1 MTLRT
6 VDTALKNSLLNYDP
20 FIIVHLVKFEKPQS
34 VAQYGGK
41 IKGLATDFTYI
52 TDAQYD
58 ISYQDNSYSIGGTQP
73 LPAQIYRANKLT
85 KLGTINESIEAKAS
99 NLTMTLDAASL
110 GSEATISATFTSSL
124 LTTDV
129 DLVAAGFQEGD
140 KVLLTGE
147 DNTNNGTYIRLDSFR
162 NEGKTA
168 SFTQISSIS
177 ANAVAQTYVI
187 TLASEEINALISD
200 KSNSSYTSY
209 INREVLIYRAH
220 IDPVSRQIIGTPYL
234 YFKGIT
240 SSSSITEKTT
250 SSEVTWTLSSHWGD
264 FIRVQGRMT
273 DDASHRALQSDG
285 TPDLDAV
292 LKPAYAG
299 DLGFLHTNTA
309 INHMATYNT
318 QETKYKQVDI
328 NGGWPG
334 GKRLREYKIDVP
346 RQVDLQ
352 FNIQARMLP
361 VIYGVRK
368 IDTFPIFVD
377 TNKNSSAEVYRA
389 DAICE
394 GPIAGILDIHIDGNT
409 TICLDKADYDSR
421 NPSGTGYDEESVEIL
436 CYGRQDRGDTLTAYN
451 AAIGN
456 AKIFGQS
463 IMDFLNKAKLF
474 EGMRRYYD
482 TEYQELPTG
491 ATNGLTGA
499 ATGILHEGTH
509 TISSPL
515 KASFSFH
522 SGLEN
527 QRADNTLVSMAA
539 ANNFKVQNSYYTGTS
554 KYWGPSH
561 QLLDTAYAVGKYTI
575 AEGETTLPE
584 LEFVVRGR
592 DPECYNYDG
601 SYKRDTTYTTDG
613 LTSAFPLGS
622 TVTIWKTVGDVQ
634 IGGNYYIIDK
644 WSTFDSKGASDH
656 RFRFSPEIDLGTT
669 TAFYMKN
676 AGGATWHMQS
686 WDHAESSGSPA
697 SALYHSNITIG
708 AGTLVGRKVTLTSP
722 SAAFAW
728 AVAQDNAI
736 IGIYNEANSGLMA
749 SSYEDY
755 TYTTNVIDNLTRYS
769 TDPGIQRVY
778 IKNAIHLPNT
788 AKGISNY
795 YIGNT
800 IVLTDNTGSV
810 PYIQERK
817 IIDYDGSTKVALVD
831 SPWDYSHQPNTTD
844 TYSVGSIGDRR
855 VTINPAMQLLDYMT
869 NIRYGK
875 GLDLDKDINLPAFI
889 NAARECDT
897 RSDITIAVGA
907 TAPINEN
914 EVWEYPNTGT
924 LQWRGTVKSVTTL
937 GGLKQVVFTDVIGK
951 LGTKWNSYRTFA
963 SGELYWWNGRVYSGS
978 GSNVP
983 NEPTASGALSTVTI
997 GRRDT
1002 SETLSI
1008 DITKASANGNPL
1020 VKEYTDITGD
1030 YTQSGYSLYDGDD
1043 VKYWRYIGWDD
1054 PTQRNV
1060 TRHQMNQVVDTKA
1073 PIFDNINNMLTQFN
1087 GILRYSAGK
1096 YELAIKGKKGTIDV
1110 AERISE
1116 DDIVGTIK
1124 LSDKGLKNSKNFVST
1139 SIIDPNNKFE
1149 GRSVSFF
1156 NSIYLKEDKGV
1167 QKKGQFSLP
1176 GITNYYNAR
1185 FNIKQYL
1192 DESRYGLEIQF
1203 TMAPR
1208 GLLLLAGSII
1218 ELTYP
1223 RFGYNGKAFRI
1234 TNLNFKK
1241 DGLVDVTA
1249 DEHNDGAY
1257 VVQSTGSGFGV
1268 LEQPESG
1275 QNPFSSIIPTRPN
1288 NLQATQTNQ
1297 GEVVLTWSNSASF
1310 TSATHSTE
1318 IFRGSVNNIS
1328 DVDTVLIGTS
1338 DTNVFHD
1345 PITTGA
1351 GTQTRYY
1358 WIRYQVRVPQTNTSG
1373 AAFRNVASLYYPN
1386 TEDSGFTNGEGI
1398 TGVGLS
1404 INAVRKVTLAPG
1416 ATTNFVY
1423 QNDGTGIETG
1433 YLESST
1439 LSTTTTNTAGTV
1451 TYLWKKTTNTG
1462 VVSDVGTASTY
1473 AYTPPTN
1480 FSDMPELISVL
1491 MTDTIGS
1498 EAFTDTASQTFTATK
1513 IVVNGTPG
1521 INGFTVSASNGSH
1534 TFPASSAGAIDGTTA
1549 FSSTFTV
1556 LKGATVLGYDGS
1568 SPYTANT
1575 YRLGAFANVT
1585 PANSVVPVNTNGSI
1599 SISAS
1604 TGSFL
1609 SGTSVIQATFD
1620 VPVIENATGTTI
1632 ATFKFNLT
1640 KSLAGVSADPTINTS
1655 TVYAYQRSAT
1665 TLTTNPGAVTVSLV
1679 SGLIT
1684 TETLANGWS
1693 KTIPSGSD
1701 PLYITA
1707 ATASGTGSTD
1717 TIEAGEWAG
1726 AVILSQDGAAADPN
1740 YTWIKYSPN
1749 ADGTDLVDAYDPGVT
1764 TYVGYAFNK
1773 TTATESTVKTD
1784 YTWSRLEGVNAD
1796 NKYTWVKYSANA
1808 DGTGLVD
1815 TYTAGTT
1822 KYIGMAFNRTTDTE
1836 SEVKTDYTW
1845 SKIEGEDGTPAD
1857 PNYTWIKYSA
1867 NADGTGLVDAYTA
1880 GTTLYIGMAF
1890 NKTTNVESTV
1900 KTDYTWS
1907 KIEGEDGLPN
1917 YTWIKYGTDA
1927 SGANITDTYTAGT
1940 TTYVGYAF
1948 NKTTAT
1954 ESAIAADYT
1963 WSRLEGV
1970 NADNKY
1976 TWVKYSANADGTGL
1990 VDAYD
1995 PGVTKYIGMA
2005 FNKTTAVESAVKTDY
2020 TWSKI
2025 EGEDGVTK
2033 YTWVKYGTDASG
2045 ANITD
2050 TYTAGTTKWVGHA
2063 YNKNTDTESDI
2074 ATDYIWTKIEG
2085 DQGTAGYSSAPVII
2099 YKRSASS
2106 TDTTKPTGNTTYTFA
2121 TGATAFTTPNG
2132 WYAEPPT
2139 GSDKYLFIQTATAS
2153 STTATDI
2160 IADTEWSGAQLL
2172 SVNGDTP
2179 AGGVRGGSIFTIEE
2193 SSNAN
2198 ITNLVAS
2205 GWAQWTGE
2213 AADTFTNADAASV
2226 AAAVIGL
2233 ASDSTIRPNDRIT
2246 VTDNSANV
2254 AGTRIYVGAAATASS
2269 GVVTSNFS
2277 SLVVETFPGSVIV
2290 DGTLS
2295 ASKVAA
2301 NSVFSNSLTIGSNML
2316 LNTSGKFYTTDKT
2329 AYADNDAGFFL
2340 GYDGG
2345 AHKLNIGNA
2354 TNYIKWDG
2362 SALNVAGTIA
2372 MTAGTIGSTAAST
2385 IESRANGANQDS
2397 TLDILGG
2404 NLTGQVGTVAVATV
2418 NTYGTTAGGADTGS
2432 SRAYMNSNGLV
2443 VVDGSGQTRVKIGN
2457 LSAL

>member
-527 QRADNTLVSMAA
+527 QRADNTLVSIAA

-728 AVAQDNAI
+728 AVAQDSAI

-951 LGTKWNSYRTFA
+951 LGTKWNSYRPFT

-1110 AERISE
+1110 AEQISE

-1822 KYIGMAFNRTTDTE
+1822 KYIGMAFN
-1836 SEVKTDYTW
+1836 
-1845 SKIEGEDGTPAD
+1845 
-1857 PNYTWIKYSA
+1857 
-1867 NADGTGLVDAYTA
+1867 
-1880 GTTLYIGMAF
+1880 
-1890 NKTTNVESTV
+1890 
-1900 KTDYTWS
+1900 
-1907 KIEGEDGLPN
+1907 
-1917 YTWIKYGTDA
+1917 
-1927 SGANITDTYTAGT
+1927 
-1940 TTYVGYAF
+1940 
-1948 NKTTAT
+1948 
-1954 ESAIAADYT
+1954 
-1963 WSRLEGV
+1963 
-1970 NADNKY
+1970 
-1976 TWVKYSANADGTGL
+1976 
-1990 VDAYD
+1990 
-1995 PGVTKYIGMA
+1995 
-2005 FNKTTAVESAVKTDY
+2005 KTTAVESAVKTDY

-2063 YNKNTDTESDI
+2063 YNKNTATESVI

-2085 DQGTAGYSSAPVII
+2085 DQGTTGYSSAPVII

-2121 TGATAFTTPNG
+2121 TGATAFTTSNG
-2132 WYAEPPT
+2132 WYAAPPT
-2139 GSDKYLFIQTATAS
+2139 GSDKYLFVQTATAS
-2153 STTATDI
+2153 SNTATDI